1 MFNFFELPVDQI
13 NLGTY
18 QSNNKTLFFYTYI
31 SDKKMNFN
39 VQVFCL
45 KPTYLIKKLV
55 QLL

>member
-1 MFNFFELPVDQI
+1 MFNFFEVPVDQI